1 MFRTVLILAAFL
13 GLAILSPLVA
23 CDPAA
28 AQEVVPLPVTAGPAH
43 DLVLAP
49 GGQALV
55 SLERATDP
63 TAVDQTFGLVLPAGP
78 VMLSAK
84 VGISGRAIVEVVTGE
99 RGDPID
105 QLEPLAWVADGVIT
119 PLVIWPVPGEV
130 AALRVT
136 STDGATVIAGDD
148 ERRTWLTVVP
158 LE

>member
-1 MFRTVLILAAFL
+1 MFRTVLILAAL
-13 GLAILSPLVA
+13 AGLAVLSPLVA

-28 AQEVVPLPVTAGPAH
+28 AQPVVPLPVTAGPER

-49 GGQALV
+49 GSSALV
-55 SLERATDP
+55 PLERATDP
-63 TAVDQTFGLVLPAGP
+63 TAVDQTVGLVLPAGP

-84 VGISGRAIVEVVTGE
+84 VGVNGRAVVEVVTGE
-99 RGDPID
+99 RGEPIEAY
-105 QLEPLAWVADGVIT
+105 EPLAWVADGVVT
-119 PLVIWPVPGEV
+119 PLVIWPAPGDV

-136 STDGATVIAGDD
+136 STDGATVVAGDQ